1 MDFLTQPSIWLY
13 LFVFFGKIIEVAIS
27 TLRIML
33 INRGERVKGSIIAF
47 FEVSLWLLITGTV
60 LVGFREDILRC
71 VVFAVAFAL
80 GNYIGAWL
88 ESKLAFGLCSINVIV
103 SEQNKAQELAD
114 ALRSESFAVTVLDGE
129 GKDGQREILV
139 LHLKRKR
146 IPSAV
151 AIVKKK
157 LKSPMITI
165 NDVRVVKGGF
175 IKK

>member
-13 LFVFFGKIIEVAIS
+13 LFVFFGKIIEVAVS
-27 TLRIML
+27 TVRIML
-33 INRGERVKGSIIAF
+33 INRGERLKGSIIAF
-47 FEVSLWLLITGTV
+47 FEVSLWLLVTGTV

-71 VVFAVAFAL
+71 FVFALAFAL
-80 GNYIGAWL
+80 GNYFGAWL

-103 SEQNKAQELAD
+103 SEDNKAQQLAD
-114 ALRSESFAVTVLDGE
+114 TLRSQSFAVTVLDGQ

-146 IPSAV
+146 IPAAV
-151 AIVKKK
+151 AIIKKK
-157 LKSPMITI
+157 LKNPMITI
-165 NDVRVVKGGF
+165 NDVRIVKGGF